1 MIVVVFYADRLRS
14 AAGGSSHLLKK
25 RESFCSSGCKHDPI
39 LCQAFFVHPVVRV
52 RLYVGF
58 CCSVSLFPGKL
69 KIRETGCG
77 KFFSRE
83 IPSRLSRQFPDFKRL
98 RQASGLGD
106 PLICCNPKCIIL
118 SLTQRLKFIYFFGL
132 H

>member
-52 RLYVGF
+52 RLCVGF
-58 CCSVSLFPGKL
+58 CCPPFSPSGEDDL
-69 KIRETGCG
+69 IEDS
-77 KFFSRE
+77 FSRALE
-83 IPSRLSRQFPDFKRL
+83 LRSHSIKPS
-98 RQASGLGD
+98 
-106 PLICCNPKCIIL
+106 
-118 SLTQRLKFIYFFGL
+118 
-132 H
+132 

>member
-1 MIVVVFYADRLRS
+1 MN
-14 AAGGSSHLLKK
+14 
-25 RESFCSSGCKHDPI
+25 CSRIGIYYTS
-39 LCQAFFVHPVVRV
+39 
-52 RLYVGF
+52 RLYLTLTYFLLG
-58 CCSVSLFPGKL
+58 SVSLFPGKS

-98 RQASGLGD
+98 RQTLVLSD

-118 SLTQRLKFIYFFGL
+118 SLTQRLKFIYFLGAALKIWNHFL
-132 H
+132 HKKTS